1 MAKND
6 LSKIVEIE
14 PLIFSEPE
22 KHKATLAQNELIVQ
36 EVLYDRYVKGM
47 KKTDVYKKFSSKF
60 CEEVTKKHIRKYPLY
75 EDFFKLINGLKSL

>member
-22 KHKATLAQNELIVQ
+22 KHKATLAQNEFIVQ
-36 EVLYDRYVKGM
+36 EVLYDRYVKCM
-47 KKTDVYKKFSSKF
+47 KKTDVYKKFSFKF

-75 EDFFKLINGLKSL
+75 DEFFKLINGLKSL